1 MKFFPLFLFFII
13 NYSLSAQLP
22 SCDGSRYLN
31 EVFGKTKISTV
42 TFGRNASVLGDSLN
56 LNMDIYEPDGDVS
69 MARPAIILAFGGAY
83 VFGDRSQLSDLGH
96 YFARHGYVAACIDY
110 RIWPVFVLGFPDSA
124 AIVDVAMK
132 AMSDMKASVRYL
144 RSQADKYKVDTNLI
158 FGGGISA
165 GAITAIQTAYLDPG
179 DSIPSFL
186 KTVMDKN
193 GGFNGNSNNNTLSY
207 SSRLAGVL
215 NLSGGIF
222 NTDWF
227 DTGEPPITS
236 IHGTADVT
244 VPYLFGKAGGYI
256 SIFGSGAM
264 HPAIKQKK
272 IKETLI
278 TVPGGMHTD
287 IYFEDRFKPY
297 VDTFRMA
304 AKMQMNEI
312 ICKQIISSNKDKSN
326 LHHVTIY
333 PNPTTNYIYVDV
345 DEKILHCKMIDLMGR
360 SITIT
365 KDQNRISWSDR
376 LTPGVYAFEILLQD
390 RSKVFSKIIVQ

>member
-1 MKFFPLFLFFII
+1 MKFIPLLFFCFY
-13 NYSLSAQLP
+13 NYSLLAQLT
-22 SCDGSRYLN
+22 SCDGTRYLN
-31 EVFGKTKISTV
+31 EVFGKTKVSTV

-56 LNMDIYEPDGDVS
+56 LNMDIYEPDGDNSVI
-69 MARPAIILAFGGAY
+69 RPAIILAFGGAY

-132 AMSDMKASVRYL
+132 ALSDMKASIRYL
-144 RSQADKYKVDTNLI
+144 RSQSEKYKVDTNLI

-165 GAITAIQTAYLDPG
+165 GAITAIQTAYLDAS
-179 DSIPSFL
+179 DSIPVFL

-193 GGFNGNSNNNTLSY
+193 GGFNGNSNNTTLAH

-227 DTGEPPITS
+227 DIGEPPITS

-264 HPAIKQKK
+264 HPVMKQKK

-297 VDTFRMA
+297 VDSFRTV
-304 AKMQMNEI
+304 AKVQMNEI
-312 ICKQIISSNKDKSN
+312 ICKQIVSANKDKSS
-326 LHHVTIY
+326 LHHVKMY
-333 PNPTTNYIYVDV
+333 PNPTTDHIYIDA
-345 DEKILHCKMIDLMGR
+345 DEKIVHCKMMDLMGR
-360 SITIT
+360 SISIT
-365 KDQNRISWSDR
+365 KDQNRISWSAR
-376 LTPGVYAFEILLQD
+376 LTPGVYAIEIVLQD
-390 RSKVFSKIIVQ
+390 RSKVYSKIIVQ